1 MNPKH
6 DNPAGI
12 NEEEKAS
19 APQQERD
26 DAIKENSIYEDNL
39 DGSKLSSNKVE
50 KEDEN
55 GGDNNGNGRANGK
68 SKVNGHGKDNGNS
81 VKSYKP
87 FKQCE
92 TNLLSIASGL
102 Y

>member
-6 DNPAGI
+6 DNPVVI

-26 DAIKENSIYEDNL
+26 DAIKENSNYEDNL

-55 GGDNNGNGRANGK
+55 GGDNNGNGRANGHGED
-68 SKVNGHGKDNGNS
+68 NGNGKDNGNS
-81 VKSYKP
+81 VKLYKP
-87 FKQCE
+87 FKQYE
-92 TNLLSIASGL
+92 TNLLSIAYGL